1 MVIPLVFNPGPTATT
16 SERIVGLD
24 RVPSGTH
31 QQTSARVGPVA
42 IASRELSSES
52 ECDRHGR
59 HRGPGPVHRPD
70 RRVPQKFGGSIGRG
84 TCHLSLTVRRRSA
97 PVVTTDG

>member
-52 ECDRHGR
+52 ECDRQGR
-59 HRGPGPVHRPD
+59 RRGPGPVHGPD
-70 RRVPQKFGGSIGRG
+70 RRFRRHSA
-84 TCHLSLTVRRRSA
+84 VRLHGA
-97 PVVTTDG
+97 PATSVSPCVDGALPW